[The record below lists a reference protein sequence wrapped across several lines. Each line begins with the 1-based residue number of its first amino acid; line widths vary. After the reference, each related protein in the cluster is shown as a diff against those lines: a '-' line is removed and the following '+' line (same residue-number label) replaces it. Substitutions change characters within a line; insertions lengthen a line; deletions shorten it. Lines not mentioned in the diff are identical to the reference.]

1 MIETWLVLA
10 RYQCRPPGT
19 KGKMQ
24 ARHNLRR
31 RIKQIMA
38 LDDGDIRG
46 WLNIELMLPDDMY
59 RSFLL
64 SLDGRGNA
72 RADRIDSPYHPAD
85 QEGKKQ

>member
-1 MIETWLVLA
+1 MFETWLVLA

-46 WLNIELMLPDDMY
+46 FLDIELMLPDDMY

-64 SLDGRGNA
+64 SLDRGRMPA
-72 RADRIDSPYHPAD
+72 LDRIDSPYHPAD
-85 QEGKKQ
+85 QEGKK